1 MPKIKLDR
9 TIQFKRK
16 TYKLGETVE
25 ISVEDVEMLQNFGE
39 IIVEEQQKISE
50 IEKPKKSTRRNTK
63 KVDKQSA
70 FF

>member
-9 TIQFKRK
+9 TIQYKRK

-50 IEKPKKSTRRNTK
+50 IEKPKKSTKRNTK
-63 KVDKQSA
+63 RADK
-70 FF
+70 

>member
-25 ISVEDVEMLQNFGE
+25 ISVEDVEMLQTFGE

-50 IEKPKKSTRRNTK
+50 IEKPKKSTRKSAK
-63 KVDKQSA
+63 KVDK
-70 FF
+70 

>member
-63 KVDKQSA
+63 KVDK
-70 FF
+70 

>member
-1 MPKIKLDR
+1 MPKIKLNR

-63 KVDKQSA
+63 KVDK
-70 FF
+70 

>member
-1 MPKIKLDR
+1 MPMIKLDR

-63 KVDKQSA
+63 KVDK
-70 FF
+70 

>member
-1 MPKIKLDR
+1 MPKIKLNQ
-9 TIQFKRK
+9 TIQYKRK

-63 KVDKQSA
+63 KVDK
-70 FF
+70 

>member
-9 TIQFKRK
+9 TIQYKRK

-63 KVDKQSA
+63 KVDK
-70 FF
+70 

>member
-50 IEKPKKSTRRNTK
+50 IEKPNKSTRRNTK
-63 KVDKQSA
+63 KVDK
-70 FF
+70 